1 MLEQYFEIKR
11 QVPDAILFYRLGD
24 FYEMFYEDAERAAP
38 LLDLVLTARNR
49 GYAAEAP
56 MCGVPYHAAEGYIAK
71 LIKHGLRVAIC
82 DQVEDPT
89 AAKGLVRR
97 EIVRIVTPGTA
108 TEANIVERETCYLVS
123 LVPSDTHLGAAY
135 LDVSTGDFF
144 VTSYR
149 DAEDPRLT
157 DDVARFAP
165 REAIFPHDG
174 NGFAS
179 HASQLGLAATPVEPS
194 MFDPAGSHDYLTKHF
209 GTQSLRG
216 FGLEDDDVRV
226 GAAGGALRYASASH
240 KRTLEHVQTL
250 RVDNDA
256 DYLQL
261 DAATLANLEIVESR
275 DASRPRATLW
285 SVVNATR
292 SAMGART
299 LRRWITRPL
308 KSPEGIFERHDA
320 VDELTRSRAIAEVMS
335 QHLARIAD
343 LERLASRITLRSAGP
358 RECLALADSLHAVEA
373 LREAMKPLQGPLLVQ
388 LRDHLCHPERSEG
401 PGPVGV
407 AGIVPPAAPR
417 SLADGSNDIEDVIA
431 LTAAREER
439 NPRRRLGRLTQPAG
453 PARDDMLAAI
463 AALIEKTIDPD
474 TPTTIREGGAIR
486 SGIDRDLDDLRAI
499 ARDSKTILMQIETRE
514 RERTGINSL
523 KIRFNSVFGYYI
535 EVSKAHFAKVPSDY
549 IRKQTLV
556 NAERFITPD
565 LKELEEKIVG
575 AEEKSIA
582 IELRLYDALLGSIAS
597 VSPAILATARSVGD
611 VDAVASLA
619 SVAVRHR
626 YVRAA
631 ISDDAEI
638 CIEDGR
644 HPVIEQLTTE
654 RFIPNNTDIVRDRN
668 GIQIITGPNMG
679 GKSTYLRQV
688 ALIVLLNQAGSFV
701 PASKARLGIC
711 DRIFTRVGA
720 SDQLARGES
729 TFMVEM
735 HETANIL
742 NNATDRSLIILDE
755 VGRGTATFD
764 GLSLAWAI
772 IEYLHDNVERSG
784 ITLFAT
790 HYHEVTDLAKTR
802 SRVANFN
809 VAVKEWNDQIIFLR
823 KVVAGAAD
831 KSYGIQ
837 VAKLAGIP
845 KPIIDRAREILGTL
859 ERKERAMVEETRM
872 HTPSRQL
879 SLFDSREQDVL
890 DAVRA
895 LQIETMSP
903 LDALNA
909 LARLHES
916 LK

>member
-1 MLEQYFEIKR
+1 MPPKLTPMLEQYFEIKR

-56 MCGVPYHAAEGYIAK
+56 MCGVPYHAADGYIAK

-82 DQVEDPT
+82 DQVEDPA
-89 AAKGLVRR
+89 AAKGLVKR
-97 EIVRIVTPGTA
+97 EVVRIVTPGTA

-123 LVPSDTHLGAAY
+123 LVPSGDHLGAAY

-144 VTSYR
+144 VMSYR
-149 DAEDPRLT
+149 SADDPRLT

-165 REAIFPHDG
+165 REAIFPHDT
-174 NGFAS
+174 NGFAG
-179 HASQLGLAATPVEPS
+179 HVSQLGLAATPVEPS
-194 MFDPAGSHDYLTKHF
+194 MFDASGSHDYLTKHF

-216 FGLEDDDVRV
+216 FGLEDDDARI
-226 GAAGGALRYASASH
+226 GAAGGALRYATASH
-240 KRTLEHVQTL
+240 KRTLEHVQSL

-256 DYLQL
+256 DFLQL
-261 DAATLANLEIVESR
+261 DAATLQNLEIVESR
-275 DASRPRATLW
+275 DATRPRATLW
-285 SVVNATR
+285 SVVNATK
-292 SAMGART
+292 SAMGARA
-299 LRRWITRPL
+299 LRRWIMRPL
-308 KSPEGIFERHDA
+308 KSRDAIFERHDA
-320 VDELTRSRAIAEVMS
+320 VDELTRSRPAAEAMATQLS
-335 QHLARIAD
+335 RIAD
-343 LERLASRITLRSAGP
+343 LERLASRITLRSASP
-358 RECLALADSLHAVEA
+358 RECLTLADSLHAVEE
-373 LREAMKPLQGPLLVQ
+373 LRDAMKALQGPLLQ
-388 LRDHLCHPERSEG
+388 RLSGGGQAPT
-401 PGPVGV
+401 PVRTGE
-407 AGIVPPAAPR
+407 APV
-417 SLADGSNDIEDVIA
+417 LHWIID
-431 LTAAREER
+431 
-439 NPRRRLGRLTQPAG
+439 
-453 PARDDMLAAI
+453 
-463 AALIEKTIDPD
+463 LIERTIDAEAPAS
-474 TPTTIREGGAIR
+474 IRDGGAIR
-486 SGIDRDLDDLRAI
+486 GGIDAELDELRII
-499 ARDSKTILMQIETRE
+499 ARDSKSILLQIEARE
-514 RERTGINSL
+514 RERTGITSL

-535 EVSKAHFAKVPSDY
+535 EVSKSNFAKVPPDY

-582 IELRLYDALLGSIAS
+582 IELRLYDDLLGAIAR
-597 VSPAILATARSVGD
+597 VSPAILATARTVGD
-611 VDAVASLA
+611 VDALASLA
-619 SVAVRHR
+619 TIAVRNR
-626 YVRAA
+626 YVRAT
-631 ISDDAEI
+631 ISDIAEI

-654 RFIPNNTDIVRDRN
+654 RFIPNNTDIAQERN
-668 GIQIITGPNMG
+668 GIQVITGPNMG

-701 PASKARLGIC
+701 PASSARLGIV

-772 IEYLHDNVERSG
+772 IEYLHDNAQRSG

-802 SRVANFN
+802 ARVANYN

-845 KPIIDRAREILGTL
+845 KSIIDRAREILGTL
-859 ERKERAMVEETRM
+859 ERKERAMVEETRT

-879 SLFDSREQDVL
+879 SLFDSREHDVL
-890 DAVRA
+890 DAVRSMS
-895 LQIETMSP
+895 IETMSP
-903 LDALNA
+903 IEALNA
-909 LARLHES
+909 LARLQQR
-916 LK
+916 LKE

>member
-1 MLEQYFEIKR
+1 MPPKLTPMLEQYFEIKR
-11 QVPDAILFYRLGD
+11 QVPDAILLYRLGD

-56 MCGVPYHAAEGYIAK
+56 MCGVPYHSADGYIAK
-71 LIKHGLRVAIC
+71 LVKHGLRVAVC
-82 DQVEDPT
+82 EQVEDP
-89 AAKGLVRR
+89 AASKGLVKR

-123 LVPSDTHLGAAY
+123 LVPTKETLGAAY

-149 DAEDPRLT
+149 GMADPRIN

-165 REAIFPHDG
+165 REAIFPNG
-174 NGFAS
+174 TNGFGGHVAE
-179 HASQLGLAATPVEPS
+179 LGVTATPIEPS
-194 MFDPAGSHDYLTKHF
+194 MFDSGGSHDYLTKHF

-216 FGLEDDDVRV
+216 FGLDDDDVRI
-226 GAAGGALRYASASH
+226 GAAGGALRYATASH
-240 KRTLEHVQTL
+240 KRTLEHVQSL

-256 DYLQL
+256 DFLQL
-261 DAATLANLEIVESR
+261 DAATLQNLEIVESR
-275 DASRPRATLW
+275 DAARPRATLW
-285 SVVNATR
+285 SVVNATK

-308 KSPEGIFERHDA
+308 KTRDAIFERHDA
-320 VDELTRSRAIAEVMS
+320 VDELTRSRAIAEAMTQQLS
-335 QHLARIAD
+335 RIAD
-343 LERLASRITLRSAGP
+343 LERLASRITLRSASP
-358 RECLALADSLHAVEA
+358 RECLTLADSLHAIDE
-373 LREAMKPLQGPLLVQ
+373 LRGAMKPLQGPLVARLRESLDPLREVIDRIERTIDNETPVN
-388 LRDHLCHPERSEG
+388 LRD
-401 PGPVGV
+401 
-407 AGIVPPAAPR
+407 
-417 SLADGSNDIEDVIA
+417 
-431 LTAAREER
+431 
-439 NPRRRLGRLTQPAG
+439 
-453 PARDDMLAAI
+453 
-463 AALIEKTIDPD
+463 
-474 TPTTIREGGAIR
+474 GGAIR
-486 SGIDRDLDDLRAI
+486 SGIDPELDDLRAI
-499 ARDSKTILMQIETRE
+499 ARDSKTILLQIEARE
-514 RERTGINSL
+514 RERTGISSL

-535 EVSKAHFAKVPSDY
+535 EVSKANFAKVPTDY

-565 LKELEEKIVG
+565 LKVLEEKIVG

-582 IELRLYDALLGSIAS
+582 IELRLYDELLGAIAR
-597 VSPAILATARSVGD
+597 VSPAILATARTAGE
-611 VDAVASLA
+611 VDALASLA
-619 SVAVRHR
+619 AIAVRHR
-626 YVRAA
+626 YVRAT

-644 HPVIEQLTTE
+644 HPVIEQLTSE
-654 RFIPNNTDIVRDRN
+654 RFIPNHTDIVRDRN
-668 GIQIITGPNMG
+668 GIQVITGPNMG

-701 PASKARLGIC
+701 PAASARLGIC

-772 IEYLHDNVERSG
+772 IEYLHDNAQRSG

-802 SRVANFN
+802 PRVANYN
-809 VAVKEWNDQIIFLR
+809 VAVKEWNEQIIFLR

-845 KPIIDRAREILGTL
+845 KSITDRAREILGTL
-859 ERKERAMVEETRM
+859 ERKERAMVEETRAPAP
-872 HTPSRQL
+872 TRQL

-890 DAVRA
+890 DAVRTM
-895 LQIETMSP
+895 QIETMSP
-903 LDALNA
+903 IEALNA
-909 LARLHES
+909 LARLQQRLRE
-916 LK
+916 